1 MNAIEEQFVS
11 SDKSMA
17 STLMKKLSSM
27 KYDNI
32 KGVREN
38 IMEMMDTIDKL
49 KSLKIEISE
58 SFVVHLILNSLPP
71 EYGHFKISY
80 NA

>member
-32 KGVREN
+32 KGVREH
-38 IMEMMDTIDKL
+38 IMEMRDTDAKL
-49 KSLKIEISE
+49 KFLEIEIS
-58 SFVVHLILNSLPP
+58 
-71 EYGHFKISY
+71 
-80 NA
+80 